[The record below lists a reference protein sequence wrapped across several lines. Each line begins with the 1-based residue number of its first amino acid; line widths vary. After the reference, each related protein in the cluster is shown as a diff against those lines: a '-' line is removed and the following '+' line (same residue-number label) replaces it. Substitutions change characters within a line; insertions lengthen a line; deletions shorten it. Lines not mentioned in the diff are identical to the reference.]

1 MEIEVELPIIL
12 VLRQVELVEM
22 GMAFYIEVAS
32 TKVVGLAKGKELKGG
47 KGEAKGGF
55 GG

>member
-1 MEIEVELPIIL
+1 MELPMIL
-12 VLRQVELVEM
+12 VLRQVELVEI
-22 GMAFYIEVAS
+22 GRAFYIEVAS
-32 TKVVGLAKGKELKGG
+32 TKVEGLAEGKELKGG